1 MLTGNNISPYL
12 SQFEKIIK
20 SGVVHRSNIK
30 PSDWVEQNVVMGL
43 PFRGPYRYSK
53 TPYCKEIIN
62 RLAPDD
68 PCKWLAWMKGLQIGA
83 SAGVIIPGLV
93 YIIRNSPA
101 NTYFTVGSPDL
112 VEKATEKLDLVID
125 NSGTRAFIKPQALR
139 NRAQKSGDTNTK
151 KDFSGGYIVITSAN
165 NHKNW
170 RDVSLKYG
178 FFDDFEAVKAASKE
192 SGSTRKLIEG
202 RFAAYADNHKIFYVS
217 TPELKEG
224 SNILPA
230 FLLGDQR
237 YYNVECPCCHEP
249 IIFKWNIPEGT
260 IVNPLDTTIA
270 KNNGGIV
277 YELDHHGKVV
287 DKSVGYVCYK
297 CGGFFTDQYKHNQL
311 NGGFWVPTAE
321 PSQLGYYSY
330 HTPSLYAPAGM
341 YDWKHYVHNFV
352 EANPINQPRKE
363 AEYKTF
369 VNTCL
374 GECYEASATETKASS
389 IQKNT
394 RNYPIGT
401 LPEKLSLSDGNGKI
415 ILLTCAADMNGTV
428 DDARLDYELVA
439 WTESGA
445 SYSIQHGSLG
455 TFVPREGSKQNTAD
469 RVKSTYDFNKPN
481 NIWELF
487 NAIIKKEYYTDTV
500 RTMKIYQ
507 TGLDCGY
514 YSANYAYP
522 FIDRANTFPYISVVG
537 LKGKGQDDYVRYD
550 KDVKIFKPAQERPN
564 LYILT
569 VGKIKD
575 ELAEFMQLRWDEKE
589 QSQPYGFMNFPTPA
603 NGLYG
608 FTNYFEHFES
618 EHCVTEAN
626 KDGTGVASRWQKKG
640 TNVMNHMWDVRVYN
654 MAMREIAMETMRK
667 ELKAPK
673 ITWKEFAKAITG
685 GK

>member
-1 MLTGNNISPYL
+1 MPIDNNTIPYI

-53 TPYCKEIIN
+53 TPYCREIIN
-62 RLAPDD
+62 RLLADD
-68 PCKWLAWMKGLQIGA
+68 PAKWVAWMKGLQIGA
-83 SAGVIIPGLV
+83 SSGVIIPALV

-101 NTYFTVGSPDL
+101 NTYFTVGAPDL
-112 VEKATEKLDLVID
+112 IEKATEKLDLIID
-125 NSGTRAFIKPQALR
+125 SSGTRKFIKPQALR

-202 RFAAYADNHKIFYVS
+202 RFAAYSDNHKIFYIS
-217 TPELKEG
+217 TPELKET

-249 IIFKWNIPEGT
+249 IIFRWEVKNGDVI
-260 IVNPLDTTIA
+260 NPLDGTVA
-270 KNNGGIV
+270 SNDGGIV
-277 YELDHHGKVV
+277 YELDHRGKVI
-287 DKSVGYVCYK
+287 DKSVGYCCYK

-321 PSQLGYYSY
+321 PSQLGYFSY

-352 EANPINQPRKE
+352 EAHPKGQPRKE

-374 GECYEASATETKASS
+374 GECYEGEATETQSKN
-389 IQKNT
+389 IQKNV
-394 RNYPIGT
+394 RNYEIGT
-401 LPEKLSLSDGNGKI
+401 IPEKLSIADGNGKI
-415 ILLTCAADMNGTV
+415 VMVTCGADMNGTK
-428 DDARLDYELVA
+428 DDARLDYIITA
-439 WTESGA
+439 WSAAGA
-445 SYSIQHGSLG
+445 SYIIKHGSIG
-455 TFVPREGSKQNTAD
+455 TFIPREGGNGKDRETWTYEFGRHNNVWDEFNRIIFAD
-469 RVKSTYDFNKPN
+469 YPVDSGRQP
-481 NIWELF
+481 
-487 NAIIKKEYYTDTV
+487 
-500 RTMKIYQ
+500 MKICM

-514 YSANYAYP
+514 FATTYAYP
-522 FIDRANTFPYISVVG
+522 YIDKINPLPYIHVVG
-537 LKGKGQDDYVRYD
+537 LKGEDEYLSERRDLPFFTPMRSKGGPFYNVVVGRY
-550 KDVKIFKPAQERPN
+550 KDQ
-564 LYILT
+564 
-569 VGKIKD
+569 
-575 ELAEFMQLRWDEKE
+575 LAEFMQLNILKDEP
-589 QSQPYGFMNFPTPA
+589 SQPYGFMNFPQPSK
-603 NGLYG
+603 GLFGY
-608 FTNYFEHFES
+608 TNFFEHFES
-618 EHCVTEAN
+618 EHRIIMAN
-626 KDGTGVASRWQKKG
+626 KDGSGVKNIWQKKDASKQ
-640 TNVMNHMWDVRVYN
+640 NHMWDCYIYN
-654 MAMREIAMETMRK
+654 MTVRDIFVTKICK
-667 ELKAPK
+667 E
-673 ITWKEFAKAITG
+673 AKLEKLSWLDFTARFFGYT
-685 GK
+685 K